1 MVANLKSIK
10 QKGEKQWM
18 SLDQGFLLMKE
29 ALLKSYIKIKNKKPY
44 LLLKKAMKRIQL
56 LQKRKI
62 SLLVKYYLV
71 MTAGF

>member
-29 ALLKSYIKIKNKKPY
+29 ALLKRYIKIKNKKPY

-71 MTAGF
+71 MTTGF

>member
-29 ALLKSYIKIKNKKPY
+29 ALLKSYIKIKNKKPF

>member
-10 QKGEKQWM
+10 QNGEKQWM

-29 ALLKSYIKIKNKKPY
+29 ALLKRYIKIKNKKPY

>member
-1 MVANLKSIK
+1 MVAKLKSIK

-29 ALLKSYIKIKNKKPY
+29 ALLKRYIKIKNKKPY

>member
-29 ALLKSYIKIKNKKPY
+29 ALLKRYIKIKNKKPY

>member
-29 ALLKSYIKIKNKKPY
+29 ALLKRYIKIKNKKPY
-44 LLLKKAMKRIQL
+44 LLLKKAIKRI
-56 LQKRKI
+56 
-62 SLLVKYYLV
+62 
-71 MTAGF
+71 

>member
-1 MVANLKSIK
+1 
-10 QKGEKQWM
+10 M

-29 ALLKSYIKIKNKKPY
+29 ALLKRYIKIKNKKPY